1 MGQTILLLGGKP
13 IGSVEIAKY
22 AHSCGDKVIVTDYLP
37 VEESPAKAI
46 ADEHWDVSTAD
57 VAELAIHARRAGVT
71 GVVSGVHEFNIERS
85 IDLVESLGLPQLFSR
100 KQWNLFENKVYF
112 KHLCIEY
119 GIDVA
124 KEYPLDSDPAS
135 LPYPVAVK
143 PLDGS
148 GSRGFSKVEAWDE
161 LLPAIDSAKHFSQ
174 SEKALIEDYID
185 GDSVI
190 IHYTLA
196 DGRAYFCGIADKH
209 SKKVGVDGAPI
220 MALQIAPSIHQ
231 SEYLSTVDDRARAM
245 LESTGVSSSPVWIE
259 AFYCRGKFIFNEA
272 GLRFGGSMTNNMV
285 KHLVGVDQMEVL
297 YRAATGRSLSVPLSP
312 SDRGLYYA
320 VFPIHVGSGVIESID
335 GVDGVERDPNHV
347 ATVWVHHAGDQISSW
362 GSAQQ
367 VLAYLH
373 FAASDV
379 KSLVKSMANALT
391 CISVKDSTG
400 GGNMLFSL
408 FDPFD
413 EDAFPHFLK
422 VWIKDGE

>member
-13 IGSVEIAKY
+13 IGSVEIAEY
-22 AHSCGDKVIVTDYLP
+22 AHSCGDKVIVADYLP

-57 VAELAIHARRAGVT
+57 VAELSIHARRAGVT
-71 GVVSGVHEFNIERS
+71 GIVSGVHEFNIERS
-85 IDLVESLGLPQLFSR
+85 IDLVESLKLPQLFSR
-100 KQWNLFENKVYF
+100 KQWDLFENKVYF
-112 KHLCIEY
+112 KHLCTEY
-119 GIDVA
+119 GIDIA

-174 SEKALIEDYID
+174 SEKVLIEDYID

-209 SKKVGVDGAPI
+209 SEKVGVDGAPI

-245 LESTGVSSSPVWIE
+245 LESTGVSNSPVWIE

-312 SDRGLYYA
+312 SDSGLYYA

-335 GVDGVERDPNHV
+335 GVDGVEKDTNHV

-391 CISVKDSTG
+391 CISVKDSMS

-422 VWIKDGE
+422 AWIKDGE